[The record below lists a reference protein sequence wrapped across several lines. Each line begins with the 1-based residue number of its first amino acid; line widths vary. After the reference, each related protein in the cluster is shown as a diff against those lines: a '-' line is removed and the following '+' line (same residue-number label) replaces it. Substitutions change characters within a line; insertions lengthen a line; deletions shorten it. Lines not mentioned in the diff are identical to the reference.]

1 MTVIEQ
7 CYHEDKSKWYIA
19 NNERQL
25 HQNYASNGLF
35 VSGYVEWNSNS
46 AVWFFT
52 MSIMLYA
59 TLMYTQPNKY
69 NGVRK
74 KWNNNRKQS

>member
-7 CYHEDKSKWYIA
+7 CYHEDKRKWYIA

-25 HQNYASNGLF
+25 HQSYANNGRF
-35 VSGYVEWNSNS
+35 VSCYVEWNSNS

-52 MSIMLYA
+52 VSIILYA
-59 TLMYTQPNKY
+59 ISMQTQPNKY